1 MIEDDTR
8 YLLSVFRSGEWTEG
22 RMSGDEMRE
31 ISERFTD
38 DPPTVAIARD
48 LRSASGRSYIYD
60 GGHWN
65 APDVPW
71 SESEEV
77 H

>member
-1 MIEDDTR
+1 MIEDDAR
-8 YLLSVFRSGEWTEG
+8 YLLSVFRSGQWSER
-22 RMSGDEMRE
+22 RMSGNEMRTA
-31 ISERFTD
+31 SERFES

-48 LRSASGRSYIYD
+48 LRSPSGRSYIYD

-65 APDVPW
+65 APNVPW
-71 SESEEV
+71 STEEV